1 MTCPI
6 PAGDQPAIDPA
17 DPSVTALAV
26 AYGRQV
32 FHVAHR
38 LLGNASQ
45 AEDVQQEVFL
55 RVLEKPP
62 ADVASWPAYLSAMAT
77 RISIDR
83 LRRHTRW
90 RRLLPIWV
98 ASAPQDDD
106 SAELH
111 AMRAQQA
118 ARLRIELGRLKP
130 RDATCF
136 TLRYLQ
142 GFEISQIAATLG
154 MSRNHVGV
162 CLHRAQRALEAK
174 LGDSRRH
181 FNEESRS

>member
-1 MTCPI
+1 MTCPD
-6 PAGDQPAIDPA
+6 PAGDPPAIDPA
-17 DPSVTALAV
+17 DPSVAALAV

-38 LLGNASQ
+38 LLGNSSQ

-55 RVLEKPP
+55 RLLEKPP
-62 ADVASWPAYLSAMAT
+62 AEVASWPAYLSAMAT
-77 RISIDR
+77 RISIDH

-98 ASAPQDDD
+98 ASAPQDSD

-111 AMRAQQA
+111 ATEAQQA
-118 ARLRIELGRLKP
+118 GRLRIALSWLKP

-136 TLRYLQ
+136 SLRYLQ
-142 GFEISQIAATLG
+142 GCEIPEIAASLG
-154 MSRNHVGV
+154 MSRNHVSV

-174 LGDSRRH
+174 LGDSRR
-181 FNEESRS
+181 FKEEPRS